1 MPDPTLAPL
10 GTPSEPPP
18 VASPGTPIEPPG
30 RPIPPLGTPEEFH
43 RMLVELVE
51 EFAPR
56 RFAICE
62 EHGDRIDGEVVAW
75 GMAFDECALLRCDDQ
90 SATGHFTSAESALRL
105 FARTGRRL
113 RLIWIDAAPR
123 ATSP

>member
-1 MPDPTLAPL
+1 MPAPMPEPL
-10 GTPSEPPP
+10 GTPD
-18 VASPGTPIEPPG
+18 
-30 RPIPPLGTPEEFH
+30 EFH
-43 RMLVELVE
+43 RMLVELVH

-62 EHGDRIDGEVVAW
+62 EYGDRVDGEVVAW
-75 GMAFDECALLRCDDQ
+75 GMAFAEGALLRCDDQ
-90 SATGHFTSAESALRL
+90 TSTGHFTSAESALRL

-113 RLIWIDAAPR
+113 RLIWIDALPS